1 MIKVSNLSKS
11 FDQKEILK
19 EVNITFNDQSC
30 TCIIGPSGTGKSTLL
45 RCIVGLEK
53 PDHGEIIANG
63 SKLLFNN
70 KDLFEYRQHLG
81 VVFQDLHLFKHMKIL
96 ENITYALVKTKG
108 LKQLDANLKAI
119 SLLKSFNLEDQ
130 AHKYPSQ
137 LSGGQRQRV
146 AIIRSLALE
155 PSFLLLDEPTSA
167 LDAETILELVDM
179 LQAIK
184 QQTGLIIIT
193 HDINFARRIGDEIVM
208 MDQGQIVEH
217 TSTSQFFTNPNT
229 EIAKRYIE
237 SQIL

>member
-1 MIKVSNLSKS
+1 MIKVSNLTKS
-11 FDQKEILK
+11 FDNKEILK
-19 EVNITFNDQSC
+19 DVRIDFKDNLC

-45 RCIVGLEK
+45 RCILGLEK
-53 PDHGEIIANG
+53 PDSGEISANNI
-63 SKLLFNN
+63 KLQFKTKELF
-70 KDLFEYRQHLG
+70 LYRQQLG

-96 ENITYALVKTKG
+96 ENITYALIKTK
-108 LKQLDANLKAI
+108 KMNQQDADSKALN
-119 SLLKSFNLEDQ
+119 LLKSFNLEDQ

-179 LQAIK
+179 LQEIK

-217 TSTSQFFTNPNT
+217 EKTSQFFTNPNT
-229 EIAKRYIE
+229 QIAKRYIE

>member
-63 SKLLFNN
+63 SKLLFNT

-81 VVFQDLHLFKHMKIL
+81 VVFQDLHLFKHMEIL

-137 LSGGQRQRV
+137 LSGGQKQRV

-193 HDINFARRIGDEIVM
+193 HDINFAKRIGDEIVM

>member
-63 SKLLFNN
+63 SKLLFNT

-193 HDINFARRIGDEIVM
+193 HDINFAKRIGDEIVM

>member
-63 SKLLFNN
+63 SKLLFNT